1 MRAYS
6 LDLRHR
12 IIAALEA
19 GQTVA
24 AVAVRFAV
32 SARTVWRYRQQ
43 WREEGTITAR
53 SSPGRPPLIPP
64 DQRDALSA
72 QVLAN
77 PDGTLL
83 EHCQQW
89 AQKTGVIVSE
99 ATMCRVLQQLAL
111 TRKTPKGHPAS

>member
-19 GQTVA
+19 GQAAA
-24 AVAVRFAV
+24 AVAERFAV
-32 SARTVWRYRQQ
+32 SARTVRRYRTQ
-43 WREEGTITAR
+43 WQAEGQLNAR
-53 SSPGRPPLIPP
+53 TSPGRPPRIVPA
-64 DQRDALSA
+64 QYDALSA

-77 PDGTLL
+77 PDATLV

-89 AQKTGVIVSE
+89 AAATGVGVSE
-99 ATMCRVLQQLAL
+99 ATMCRVLQKLEL
-111 TRKTPKGHPAS
+111 TRKKSA